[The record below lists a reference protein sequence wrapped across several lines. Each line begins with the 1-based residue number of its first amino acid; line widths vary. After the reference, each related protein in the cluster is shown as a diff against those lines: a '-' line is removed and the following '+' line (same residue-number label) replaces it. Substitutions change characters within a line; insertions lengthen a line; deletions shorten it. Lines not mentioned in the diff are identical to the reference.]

1 MTANALSVK
10 SLESRA
16 RVVGH
21 VDFAQEAERQV
32 SGHGLDDDFLTG
44 QAASPWS
51 GEQMQRDLNR
61 ILAEVRELQTDNRWD
76 DIIALFH
83 PVAEKLPELV
93 GSGLDNE
100 VRLKVGFALCRAGRH
115 EEAIACLA
123 PVTKQDPDNGMA
135 HYTLAYT
142 ALDALFAVR
151 SSRRPIPPGGKTRL
165 IETGHAHFLE
175 ACRLCPDSV
184 TFFYRHAVL
193 CKEIENKIRRAI
205 PLFEQAI
212 ANWERKDA
220 DTKKKHHQQ
229 YSKYIKAMYHLA
241 SCFLQ
246 NGMPGRS
253 LELVEKVIELDH
265 DRDYMQ
271 PVFKHFAMGKILHAM
286 GRPEQALEHLEVAAY
301 RAGRGQPVDFVYE
314 LAARCGLL
322 LGQPERAAKY
332 IGRIP
337 SSGRRPYVRWTEA
350 DVLTARGRKEEAL
363 RVLAATAER
372 DRRSRHKALIR
383 MARIHLTTG
392 KFDEAVR
399 LSSEA
404 AEFCLN
410 TFGNQSHE
418 ALFWQAAGLYR
429 LDRIEEALKIV
440 EDLEQR
446 RFRYPN
452 FHRLSQLVRKAAS
465 GSGKDTSKF
474 ALVR

>member
-21 VDFAQEAERQV
+21 VDLAQEAEHPV
-32 SGHGLDDDFLTG
+32 PGHGQDDDFLTG
-44 QAASPWS
+44 QAASPWT
-51 GEQMQRDLNR
+51 GEQVQRDLDR
-61 ILAEVRELQTDNRWD
+61 TLAEIRELQTDNRWD

-83 PVAEKLPELV
+83 PVADKLPELV
-93 GSGLDNE
+93 SSGLENE

-115 EEAIACLA
+115 DEALACLA
-123 PVTKQDPDNGMA
+123 PVAKQDPDNGMA

-142 ALDALFAVR
+142 ALDALFTIR
-151 SSRRPIPPGGKTRL
+151 SSRQPIPPGEKTRL
-165 IETGHAHFLE
+165 IETGHTHFLE

-193 CKEIENKIRRAI
+193 YKEIENKTRRAI

-212 ANWERKDA
+212 TNWERKDA
-220 DTKKKHHQQ
+220 ETRKKHHQQ
-229 YSKYIKAMYHLA
+229 YPKYIKAMYHLA

-246 NGMPGRS
+246 NGMPSRS
-253 LELVEKVIELDH
+253 LKLVDKVIDFDR

-271 PVFKHFAMGKILHAM
+271 PVFKYFAMGKVLHAL
-286 GRPEQALEHLEVAAY
+286 GRPEQALEHLEMAVY
-301 RAGRGQPVDFVYE
+301 RAGQGQPVDFVYE

-322 LGQPERAAKY
+322 LGQPERAARY

-350 DVLTARGRKEEAL
+350 DVLTALGRKEEAL
-363 RVLAATAER
+363 RVLAATAGR

-392 KFDEAVR
+392 RFDEAVR

-418 ALFWQAAGLYR
+418 ALFWQAAGLYK
-429 LDRIEEALKIV
+429 LDRVEEALKIV
-440 EDLEQR
+440 ENLEQR
-446 RFRYPN
+446 RFRYPHFN
-452 FHRLSQLVRKAAS
+452 RLCQLVRKAAF
-465 GSGKDTSKF
+465 GSGKDTNKF
-474 ALVR
+474 SLVR